1 MQLLATAMDTNDTRS
16 IISTLPQQQVI
27 YLPVDQ
33 DATSPADGPM
43 AGQQQANASAVSA
56 LLMHKL
62 GAGALGSVSSATEI
76 PAAVLPLQ
84 AALPYGG
91 GNAAS
96 EQSTVQSDSATGITS
111 LAAGS
116 GDTEARVG
124 KAATASRA
132 EGAAAGTLFQ
142 AQGQQADPV
151 LNLEGQNMSGADL
164 HQSKTTL
171 EQHKETGVIQPG

>member
-33 DATSPADGPM
+33 DATAPAAGPL

-62 GAGALGSVSSATEI
+62 GAGALGGVSSATEL

-96 EQSTVQSDSATGITS
+96 EQSTAQSDSTAGIPM
-111 LAAGS
+111 LPAGS
-116 GDTEARVG
+116 GDTKAQVG
-124 KAATASRA
+124 DAATASRG
-132 EGAAAGTLFQ
+132 EGAAAGTLLPAQ
-142 AQGQQADPV
+142 AQQVDPV
-151 LNLEGQNMSGADL
+151 LNLEGQNVTGADL
-164 HQSKTTL
+164 HQSKGAL
-171 EQHKETGVIQPG
+171 EQHKETGNVPPG

>member
-1 MQLLATAMDTNDTRS
+1 MDTNDTRS

-33 DATSPADGPM
+33 DATSAAAGPL

-84 AALPYGG
+84 AALPYGS

-96 EQSTVQSDSATGITS
+96 EQSAAQSDSATGIT
-111 LAAGS
+111 LLPAGS
-116 GDTEARVG
+116 GDTEAQEVN
-124 KAATASRA
+124 AATASRA
-132 EGAAAGTLFQ
+132 EGAAAGTLLPAQ
-142 AQGQQADPV
+142 AQQVDPV
-151 LNLEGQNMSGADL
+151 LNQEANNMTEADL
-164 HQSKTTL
+164 HQSKGAL
-171 EQHKETGVIQPG
+171 EQQKETGITQPG